1 MSLIISSS
9 EWADF
14 DWLDLDFEQPQ
25 DPAAVTLRHGY
36 IISPIRNLENA
47 VPRKYR
53 QLVPIL
59 GYISHD
65 SILVNTIMSIPR
77 FSNPH
82 LLVSATKIITRKD
95 LVLDSD
101 VEESDD
107 ALVTSLNEKIRKL
120 IDVENDTTSR
130 KRQKTSESVEKQE
143 NEPLRASGL
152 NVSSICSHPF
162 LSSIQVMVNVQPA
175 ATRQVIPRAQHPGVH
190 VSSDLLSPC
199 ITPEKYQQ
207 SSATT

>member
-65 SILVNTIMSIPR
+65 SILVNTIMSIPPL
-77 FSNPH
+77 FKS
-82 LLVSATKIITRKD
+82 
-95 LVLDSD
+95 
-101 VEESDD
+101 
-107 ALVTSLNEKIRKL
+107 TS
-120 IDVENDTTSR
+120 
-130 KRQKTSESVEKQE
+130 
-143 NEPLRASGL
+143 P
-152 NVSSICSHPF
+152 SICNEDHYA
-162 LSSIQVMVNVQPA
+162 Q
-175 ATRQVIPRAQHPGVH
+175 RPRP
-190 VSSDLLSPC
+190 
-199 ITPEKYQQ
+199 
-207 SSATT
+207 